1 VTGPAYRFRQ
11 RTISELVADA
21 LPAHGLFGALRR
33 RFAPVFH
40 RVLASR
46 AAHLRCCLPHG
57 ESVSIAP
64 EWRHITWNPEEYEAF
79 RRAVRP
85 GWTVIDAGANVGAY
99 SMLFA
104 LWAGSEGAVYA
115 FEPDPAAYEGLCR
128 HIALNGL
135 SGRVHPFPVALTDGA
150 DGRVALARHGSSGLS
165 RLAPRSARTID
176 VDAVSVDDFCRSR
189 GISPDLIKIDVEGAE
204 DLILFPFFASA
215 PESLWP
221 SLLLIENSEHQWR
234 RDCRDMLIEKGY
246 RRREI
251 PSRNLVYWRPA
262 PSP

>member
-1 VTGPAYRFRQ
+1 V
-11 RTISELVADA
+11 VADA
-21 LPAHGLFGALRR
+21 LPARGLFGALRR

-46 AAHLRCCLPHG
+46 PAHLRCSLPHG
-57 ESVSIAP
+57 ESVSVAP

-104 LWAGSEGAVYA
+104 LWAGRDGAVYA

-135 SGRVHPFPVALTDGA
+135 KDRVHAFPVALTDGA
-150 DGRVALARHGSSGLS
+150 DGRAALARHGFSGLS

-176 VDAVSVDDFCRSR
+176 VDAVSLDDFCRSR

-204 DLILFPFFASA
+204 LAVLRGARKTIGALKPHAQVFVEPHPHVWAEIGCTAADIARECATLGLDAERIDGGRTDVWTVEGVCLR
-215 PESLWP
+215 L
-221 SLLLIENSEHQWR
+221 
-234 RDCRDMLIEKGY
+234 
-246 RRREI
+246 RRRA
-251 PSRNLVYWRPA
+251 L
-262 PSP
+262 